1 MKIKVIGKSRV
12 KGTAKKT
19 GNPYDCV
26 VVHYTGPARG
36 VEGEAAQTV
45 WLDAATYPYDTVFVG
60 SSYNAEFDNRGY
72 VVGFD
77 LIPNK

>member
-45 WLDAATYPYDTVFVG
+45 WLDAASYPYDTVLSVLPTMR
-60 SSYNAEFDNRGY
+60 SSITVAM
-72 VVGFD
+72 
-77 LIPNK
+77 